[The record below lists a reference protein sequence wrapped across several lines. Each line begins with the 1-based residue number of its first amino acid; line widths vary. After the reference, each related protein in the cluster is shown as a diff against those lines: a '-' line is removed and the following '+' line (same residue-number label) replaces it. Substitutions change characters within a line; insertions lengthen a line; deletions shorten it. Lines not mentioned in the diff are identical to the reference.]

1 MEIPNTK
8 YRLLQLLKREQITN
22 ALWSLELAI
31 INLGVAEREV
41 AAELKLFRR
50 GKKVKRSGC
59 LQCWVV
65 RDRLER
71 LIFLVEM

>member
-8 YRLLQLLKREQITN
+8 YRLLQPLKREQITN

-31 INLGVAEREV
+31 INLVVAEREV

-50 GKKVKRSGC
+50 GKK
-59 LQCWVV
+59 
-65 RDRLER
+65 ER
-71 LIFLVEM
+71 LFTMLGCPRQA